1 MNKNDVLSNNERL
14 ENACELTATANSLD
28 IIIRLMN
35 DFEYS
40 RVSGDTYSINH
51 QVENGLFDSLGE
63 NLTNI
68 KEAIEKVSDAICPD
82 ESEGRE

>member
-40 RVSGDTYSINH
+40 RVSGDTYSIHH
-51 QVENGLFDSLGE
+51 QVQNGLFDSLLE
-63 NLTNI
+63 SLTNVKKI
-68 KEAIEKVSDAICPD
+68 IEKVSDAICPD
-82 ESEGRE
+82 DLEETK